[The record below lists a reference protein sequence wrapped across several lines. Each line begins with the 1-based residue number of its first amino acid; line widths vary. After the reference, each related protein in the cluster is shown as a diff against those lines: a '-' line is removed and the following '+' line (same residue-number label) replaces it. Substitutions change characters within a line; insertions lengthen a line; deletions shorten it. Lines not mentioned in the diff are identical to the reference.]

1 ADALGRHERKRGN
14 SGDQKARRAER
25 RRHLV
30 RRQHA
35 ALLAAGEIGEAP
47 QRRGNRSGRQDAGL
61 AVRLGLAC
69 GHRLIVDRRRR
80 IERQDGKL
88 AQARRRECGCEALGR
103 IARVRHPSGDHGH
116 CEGDDEHEA
125 GTAQDAPPPDSSTD
139 ARRYR
144 HDCPCQTCSFQ
155 PPPCTPVR
163 CWRIAAKLGKSQAGE
178 WRRQQC
184 CRNSTIPS
192 SPSPGS
198 TNGGRD
204 GRDQTRALTA
214 GLSMSSPLADRIALV
229 TGASRGIGR
238 AVALELARAGA
249 HVIALARTSG
259 ALEELDD
266 EIRALGGSATLVPVD
281 LKDYE
286 ALDRLGAAIHER
298 WGKLDV
304 LVAKAGLLGALS
316 PLGHIEPKVWDD
328 VMAVNVTANWRLIR
342 SLDPLLRA
350 SDAGRAV
357 FVSSGAA

>member
-1 ADALGRHERKRGN
+1 
-14 SGDQKARRAER
+14 
-25 RRHLV
+25 
-30 RRQHA
+30 
-35 ALLAAGEIGEAP
+35 
-47 QRRGNRSGRQDAGL
+47 
-61 AVRLGLAC
+61 
-69 GHRLIVDRRRR
+69 
-80 IERQDGKL
+80 
-88 AQARRRECGCEALGR
+88 
-103 IARVRHPSGDHGH
+103 
-116 CEGDDEHEA
+116 
-125 GTAQDAPPPDSSTD
+125 
-139 ARRYR
+139 
-144 HDCPCQTCSFQ
+144 
-155 PPPCTPVR
+155 
-163 CWRIAAKLGKSQAGE
+163 
-178 WRRQQC
+178 
-184 CRNSTIPS
+184 
-192 SPSPGS
+192 
-198 TNGGRD
+198 
-204 GRDQTRALTA
+204 
-214 GLSMSSPLADRIALV
+214 MSSPLADRIALV

-304 LVAKAGLLGALS
+304 LVANAGLLGALS

-357 FVSSGAA
+357 FVSSGAAHKGTAYWGVYAVSKAALEMLARTYAAETASTPVKVMLANPGPLRTAMRRAAMPGEDPQSLRTPEDFAPHLVKLVLPEWQESGLIYDFREDRLLKPQLPA